1 MVVMGLKYFIGH
13 MIVCILVRFIQL
25 ADETIS
31 VFFIYLLP
39 STLLEASRTLF
50 IWQDV
55 GGLSSLFPI
64 FYSSF

>member
-1 MVVMGLKYFIGH
+1 MVAKGLKYFIGH
-13 MIVCILVRFIQL
+13 IIVCILVRFIQL

-50 IWQDV
+50 IW
-55 GGLSSLFPI
+55 GFESPLPHII
-64 FYSSF
+64 F